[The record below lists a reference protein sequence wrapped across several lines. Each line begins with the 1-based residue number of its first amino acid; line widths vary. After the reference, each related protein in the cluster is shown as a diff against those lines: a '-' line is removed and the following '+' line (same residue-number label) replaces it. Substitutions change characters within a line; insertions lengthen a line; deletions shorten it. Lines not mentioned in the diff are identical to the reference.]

1 MSRVN
6 VIVIHHIFNLKLFLS
21 TLVEYACRY
30 ILERKSSTTP
40 FNTKATE
47 TNIIG
52 IIVALTVL
60 TLVILLVFL
69 AGIQF
74 YKCRRRHR
82 LKNNGTGQEES
93 KDLNMQATATA
104 TPTTVKERTSL
115 LNKASNLFRE
125 LNQW

>member
-1 MSRVN
+1 MFS
-6 VIVIHHIFNLKLFLS
+6 LQLFANYEYFYSLCFILS
-21 TLVEYACRY
+21 KT
-30 ILERKSSTTP
+30 
-40 FNTKATE
+40 
-47 TNIIG
+47 
-52 IIVALTVL
+52 L
-60 TLVILLVFL
+60 TLTFKQYL
-69 AGIQF
+69 G
-74 YKCRRRHR
+74 RRRHR